1 MEQRARFW
9 TGLLLSF
16 NFGPAVSSHLG
27 ILHPREH
34 LILQLLNRST
44 VYYLKFGQ
52 VFHFSAILF
61 FFFIFIAS
69 LVALGYDCLWAV
81 LPKQLM
87 TIDLTNHC
95 SLTFSLG
102 HSSHDLSHALFP
114 ALSFSSRPTCA
125 VSRTC
130 IWVFGSI
137 FPFPGILKSLY
148 GRVPCTGNICTF
160 VGLRF

>member
-1 MEQRARFW
+1 MQLRVRFW

-16 NFGPAVSSHLG
+16 NFGPAISSHLG
-27 ILHPREH
+27 ILHPGEY
-34 LILQLLNRST
+34 LIPQLLNRST

-52 VFHFSAILF
+52 VFNFSEILY

-69 LVALGYDCLWAV
+69 LVALCYDCLWAV

-102 HSSHDLSHALFP
+102 HSSYDLSHALFP
-114 ALSFSSRPTCA
+114 ALTFSSRPTRA

-130 IWVFGSI
+130 IWVFAAF
-137 FPFPGILKSLY
+137 FPFPGMLKTLY